1 MAEELLKNLVCY
13 YNMVKKNKTS
23 ATDCDSLK
31 SGKIEDFIAYYTTSS
46 TGASN
51 FVTDVLKDIHLTN
64 IVDGNKNGTN
74 TFEEKPYILR
84 AAMLMYLNSK
94 KPSSQFMKDMKKH
107 YKPTDNNIIIASGD
121 QNILYDYYVMAH
133 LDNSTLKEEYK
144 LLWEYMKAGDAITE
158 AGEIGPLND
167 YIKEMTTA

>member
-13 YNMVKKNKTS
+13 YNMVKRNKKS

-31 SGKIEDFIAYYTTSS
+31 SGDIEDFIAYYTTTT

-51 FVTDVLKDIHLTN
+51 FVTDVLQGGNLKI
-64 IVDGNKNGTN
+64 IVAGNNAGTK
-74 TFEEKPYILR
+74 TFDEKPYILR

-94 KPSSQFMKDMKKH
+94 KPSSKFMEDMKKH
-107 YKPTDNNIIIASGD
+107 YKQTNNIIKTGGD

-133 LDNSTLKEEYK
+133 LDNSSLKEEYK
-144 LLWEYMKAGDAITE
+144 LLWEYMKAGDKIE
-158 AGEIGPLND
+158 DGEIGPLND
-167 YIKEMTTA
+167 YIKEMKTA

>member
-1 MAEELLKNLVCY
+1 MAEELLRNLVCY
-13 YNMVKKNKTS
+13 YNMVKKNKKSETN
-23 ATDCDSLK
+23 CDSLK
-31 SGKIEDFIAYYTTSS
+31 SGDIGKFIAYYTTSS
-46 TGASN
+46 TGASP
-51 FVTDVLKDIHLTN
+51 FVTDVLKGDNLKN
-64 IVDGNKNGTN
+64 IVEGNNSGTK

-144 LLWEYMKAGDAITE
+144 LLWEYMKAGDKIE
-158 AGEIGPLND
+158 DGEIDPLND
-167 YIKEMTTA
+167 YIKEMKTA